1 MLLLLTVFNPTNVH
15 AFLFCVQLEPN
26 NHIMSGISE
35 YSEALKKEQAQAKKL
50 PLELLLLERG
60 QAYGVTAG

>member
-1 MLLLLTVFNPTNVH
+1 MLLLLTVFNPTNVP
-15 AFLFCVQLEPN
+15 AFLFCVQLKPN

-35 YSEALKKEQAQAKKL
+35 YSEVLKKEQAQAKKL